1 MRSMLGVGK
10 PTRPREYALRF
21 VCPTSSS
28 KMTRMF
34 GFFSWPYAAVRATVS
49 REKASDVTVR
59 HPSLGMVAAP
69 CSRSHREEVT

>member
-1 MRSMLGVGK
+1 MPSFAMRSMLGVGK

-34 GFFSWPYAAVRATVS
+34 GFFYWPTPR
-49 REKASDVTVR
+49 
-59 HPSLGMVAAP
+59 
-69 CSRSHREEVT
+69 